1 MSAGYSLSL
10 QEYLRSRQKEQEEL
24 QKLYRE
30 AERQLPDVDKALEAM
45 MKQKLLE
52 VTKSS
57 WESLAELDQRY
68 KKDITDSSTEMMEIC
83 KGASEQQT
91 KDGN

>member
-10 QEYLRSRQKEQEEL
+10 QEYFRSHQKEQEEL

-45 MKQKLLE
+45 LKQKLLE

-57 WESLAELDQRY
+57 REFLAELDERY
-68 KKDITDSSTEMMEIC
+68 KKDITDLSTEMMEIC
-83 KGASEQQT
+83 KGASEQ
-91 KDGN
+91 

>member
-10 QEYLRSRQKEQEEL
+10 QEFYRSHQKEQEEL

-30 AERQLPDVDKALEAM
+30 AERQLPEHDKALDEL
-45 MKQKLLE
+45 MKQKVVE
-52 VTKSS
+52 VTRSS
-57 WESLAELDQRY
+57 WEFLAELDERY

-83 KGASEQQT
+83 KNASEQ
-91 KDGN
+91 